1 MTAAQRFFR
10 LANEPGATGLSCD
23 ENGVHLGCV
32 PLLRRTDAG
41 FEPRPSYEIEALIA
55 KAYRGAEDGARLSS
69 GLRCV
74 ADCLNKGELARA
86 MIAAVFLRLPDLDSD
101 GADGIAKVDALLQK
115 YDPNEPRDRRGRWT
129 TSGDSVLAEPP
140 VAAPAGGPRP
150 VQSPAQD
157 STPILASEG
166 DRNAHLTDAVYR
178 EDGGDLTDV
187 AYNGKFH
194 DQVVEEVAELARE
207 RGARVVTEVA
217 LMCVNGATARADLII
232 DPQNGKPM
240 TVVEVKTGE
249 NPNFRSGQMALY
261 PHVLTGWHVWPLNNR
276 MLPLGFAPREILPPM
291 MFAIVYQK
299 DESSRLAILG
309 LDDVGPKWKIP
320 TWAMGK
326 YYE

>member
-1 MTAAQRFFR
+1 
-10 LANEPGATGLSCD
+10 
-23 ENGVHLGCV
+23 
-32 PLLRRTDAG
+32 
-41 FEPRPSYEIEALIA
+41 
-55 KAYRGAEDGARLSS
+55 
-69 GLRCV
+69 
-74 ADCLNKGELARA
+74 

-157 STPILASEG
+157 STPILAS
-166 DRNAHLTDAVYR
+166 

-276 MLPLGFAPREILPPM
+276 MLPLGFAPHEILPPM

-299 DESSRLAILG
+299 DETSRLVALG

-320 TWAMGK
+320 SWAMGK
-326 YYE
+326 SYEQ